1 MAASP
6 DATKGGHV
14 ETLSAAGQPSSCL
27 QRTDLVENGSETVAF
42 PQTTPALL
50 PWPVPVVSLDAATAL
65 NALNEPVA
73 DVRSGASITYLA
85 DLAALRGG
93 WPSAPRSC
101 LVRDGQGIDMHGP
114 WRSGIR

>member
-1 MAASP
+1 M
-6 DATKGGHV
+6 TKGGHV

-50 PWPVPVVSLDAATAL
+50 PWPVPVVSLDVATAL

-85 DLAALRGG
+85 DLRPCAGAGRAR
-93 WPSAPRSC
+93 P
-101 LVRDGQGIDMHGP
+101 GP
-114 WRSGIR
+114 ACARARRAGD